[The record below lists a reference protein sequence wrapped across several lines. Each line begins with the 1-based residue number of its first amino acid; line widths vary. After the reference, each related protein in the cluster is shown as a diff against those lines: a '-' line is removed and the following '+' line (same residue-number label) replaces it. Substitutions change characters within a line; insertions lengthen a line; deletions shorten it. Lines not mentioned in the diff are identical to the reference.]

1 MTDRISTL
9 ISAFGVLVCTVVL
22 AMSIGSGMSA
32 PWIAFWSAT
41 FLVALY
47 ALVRD
52 VRHLRAGQ
60 TN

>member
-1 MTDRISTL
+1 MSDLISAL

-32 PWIAFWSAT
+32 LWIAFWSVT

-52 VRHLRAGQ
+52 VRHLCAGQ
-60 TN
+60 MN